1 MSLRS
6 TQGFWPVTIAI
17 SGNLTVTVIKFL
29 AAIGSGS
36 SVLFSEA
43 IHSSADTLNQVF
55 LLVGLRQSLKK
66 ADDTFAYGYGN
77 ERFFWALISAC
88 GIFFV
93 GAGIT
98 AFGGIESLIDPHAI
112 EFSFTVAA
120 ALFAS
125 FFIELYTLRVAVKQ
139 IREAYPDAT
148 WRERINHADS
158 ATLAVLLEDAVAVVG
173 VAIAATAIGVSYLTG
188 STLWDGLGSMII
200 SIMLGA
206 VAVILIV
213 KNRSYLLGRSMPEE
227 LEEGIIEM
235 IEAEPAIKKVI
246 DFKSAVIGLGIYR
259 IKCEV
264 EFNGSALLRE
274 SYRES
279 SLREMYEKVND
290 DVEEFKRF
298 MADYSDRIP
307 RLMGKKID
315 HIEAKLRKEYP
326 GIKHIDIEVN

>member
-17 SGNLTVTVIKFL
+17 GGNLTVTIIKFF
-29 AAIGSGS
+29 AALGSGS

-43 IHSSADTLNQVF
+43 IHSFADTLNQVF
-55 LLVGLRQSLKK
+55 LLVGLRRSLKK

-88 GIFFV
+88 GIFFI

-98 AFGGIESLIDPHAI
+98 AVRGIESLTHPHEI
-112 EFSFTVAA
+112 EFSYTIAA
-120 ALFAS
+120 VLFAS
-125 FFIELYTLRVAVKQ
+125 LLIELYTLRVAAQ
-139 IREAYPDAT
+139 QLIHAYPDHS
-148 WRERINHADS
+148 WRERIDHADS
-158 ATLAVLLEDAVAVVG
+158 ATLAVLLEDTVAVVG
-173 VAIAATAIGVSYLTG
+173 VVIAALAIGASYLSGNTV
-188 STLWDGLGSMII
+188 WDALGSIVI
-200 SIMLGA
+200 SLMLAA

-213 KNRSYLLGRSMPEE
+213 KNRSYLLGKSMPEE
-227 LEEGIIEM
+227 LEVALIEM
-235 IEAEPAIKKVI
+235 IEAEPAIEKVV
-246 DFKSAVIGLGIYR
+246 DFKSSVIGLGIYR

-264 EFNGSALLRE
+264 EFNGSALLRD

-279 SLREMYEKVND
+279 SLRAMYEKIHD

-315 HIEAKLRKEYP
+315 QIEEKLRKEYP
-326 GIKHIDIEVN
+326 GVKHIDIEVN